1 MAYTLEILIIIF
13 GIVYGYL
20 KPGKE
25 DRSTLLKK
33 GVVIGII
40 LGAIMVVL
48 GLIGGRWILL
58 LGTLAGAKIDKNSRQ
73 SSRKGRPDQESLW
86 EVGFLTTTIGCL
98 RTVICP
104 I

>member
-1 MAYTLEILIIIF
+1 MAITLEVLIIII
-13 GIVYGYL
+13 GIIYGYM

-40 LGAIMVVL
+40 LGAVLVIL

-58 LGTLAGAKIDKNSRQ
+58 LGTLVGVLVFVEVIILAVLFIIGTYIGDMLE
-73 SSRKGRPDQESLW
+73 RK
-86 EVGFLTTTIGCL
+86 
-98 RTVICP
+98 
-104 I
+104 

>member
-1 MAYTLEILIIIF
+1 MSYTLEILIIII
-13 GIVYGYL
+13 GIIYGYL

-58 LGTLAGAKIDKNSRQ
+58 LGTLAGAAVFIEVVILAVLFIIGTYIGDMVE
-73 SSRKGRPDQESLW
+73 RK
-86 EVGFLTTTIGCL
+86 
-98 RTVICP
+98 
-104 I
+104 

>member
-1 MAYTLEILIIIF
+1 MAITLEILIIII
-13 GIVYGYL
+13 GIIYGYM

-25 DRSTLLKK
+25 DRFALLKK

-58 LGTLAGAKIDKNSRQ
+58 LGTLAGAKIDKNLLGNS
-73 SSRKGRPDQESLW
+73 
-86 EVGFLTTTIGCL
+86 
-98 RTVICP
+98 
-104 I
+104 

>member
-1 MAYTLEILIIIF
+1 MGYTLEILIIII
-13 GIVYGYL
+13 GIIYGYM

-40 LGAIMVVL
+40 LGAVMVVL

-58 LGTLAGAKIDKNSRQ
+58 LGTVAGVLVFVEVIILAVLFIIGTYIGDMLE
-73 SSRKGRPDQESLW
+73 RK
-86 EVGFLTTTIGCL
+86 
-98 RTVICP
+98 
-104 I
+104 

>member
-1 MAYTLEILIIIF
+1 MSYTLEILIIII
-13 GIVYGYL
+13 GIIYGYM

-58 LGTLAGAKIDKNSRQ
+58 LGTLAGAAVFIEVIILAVLFIIGTYIGDMVE
-73 SSRKGRPDQESLW
+73 RK
-86 EVGFLTTTIGCL
+86 
-98 RTVICP
+98 
-104 I
+104 

>member
-13 GIVYGYL
+13 GIVYAYL

-25 DRSTLLKK
+25 DRPTLLKK

-58 LGTLAGAKIDKNSRQ
+58 LGTLAGAVVFIEVIILAVLFIIGTYIGDMLE
-73 SSRKGRPDQESLW
+73 RK
-86 EVGFLTTTIGCL
+86 
-98 RTVICP
+98 
-104 I
+104 

>member
-1 MAYTLEILIIIF
+1 MAITLEVLIIII
-13 GIVYGYL
+13 GIIYGYM

-40 LGAIMVVL
+40 LGAILVVL

-58 LGTLAGAKIDKNSRQ
+58 LGTVAGVLVFVEVIILAVLFIIGTYIGDMLE
-73 SSRKGRPDQESLW
+73 RK
-86 EVGFLTTTIGCL
+86 
-98 RTVICP
+98 
-104 I
+104 

>member
-1 MAYTLEILIIIF
+1 MAYTLEILIIII
-13 GIVYGYL
+13 GIIYGYM

-48 GLIGGRWILL
+48 GLIGGRGILL
-58 LGTLAGAKIDKNSRQ
+58 LGSLVGAVVFIEVIILAILFIIGTYIGDMLE
-73 SSRKGRPDQESLW
+73 RK
-86 EVGFLTTTIGCL
+86 
-98 RTVICP
+98 
-104 I
+104 

>member
-1 MAYTLEILIIIF
+1 MAYTLEILIIII
-13 GIVYGYL
+13 GIIYGYM

-48 GLIGGRWILL
+48 GLIGGRGILL
-58 LGTLAGAKIDKNSRQ
+58 LGSLAGAVVFIEVIILAVLFIIGTYIGDMLE
-73 SSRKGRPDQESLW
+73 RK
-86 EVGFLTTTIGCL
+86 
-98 RTVICP
+98 
-104 I
+104 

>member
-1 MAYTLEILIIIF
+1 MGYTLEILIIII
-13 GIVYGYL
+13 GIIYGYL

-58 LGTLAGAKIDKNSRQ
+58 LGTLAGAVVFIEVIILAVLFIIGTYIGDMLE
-73 SSRKGRPDQESLW
+73 RK
-86 EVGFLTTTIGCL
+86 
-98 RTVICP
+98 
-104 I
+104 